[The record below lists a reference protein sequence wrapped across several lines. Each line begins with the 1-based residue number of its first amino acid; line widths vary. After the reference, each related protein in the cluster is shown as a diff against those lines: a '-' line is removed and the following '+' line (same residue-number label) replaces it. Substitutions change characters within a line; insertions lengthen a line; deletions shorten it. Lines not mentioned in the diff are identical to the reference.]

1 MAKEGSFASDAFRL
15 TISKIIGNLLSLVSA
30 MLLARIRTLE
40 ENGVYSELLLVINLA
55 TAIIMLGLPN
65 SINYFLT
72 RAESKSDKNK
82 FLSLYYTLS
91 TILSALLGIIL
102 VVLLPLWIS
111 YFNDTNLMDFGF
123 FLLLFPW
130 AKVITASVENVLVV
144 LGKSKTLVWYRISN
158 SICLLAIILFIWL
171 TKNSFMLYMILYVF
185 VEGAYA
191 VAVYLLAAKYTGR
204 LHFNI
209 DKQLIKAV
217 LAFSLPLGLAT
228 VVGTLNI
235 EIDKLMIGH
244 LLSTEELAIYTNAS
258 KELPLTIVAT
268 SFTAVLM
275 PKMVKFFQQKKNE
288 EAVAIWRDVT
298 TISFA
303 IMAFF
308 GFGMAVFST
317 DAMTILY
324 SEKYAPG
331 GPVFAIYSL
340 SLLLKCTYFGIV
352 LNTTGKTKIVLY
364 SALGTLA
371 LNTIMNILFY
381 KMLGVTGP
389 ALATLM
395 SGVIMGTF
403 QLVFSSKL
411 IKVKFSHI
419 FPWRNMGLIILL
431 NIVLGI
437 VFSIVHLNFFPG
449 NFQAIIL
456 AAVWGLIYCLI
467 LFKPGLYYWRKL
479 KTV

>member
-1 MAKEGSFASDAFRL
+1 MAKEGSFATDAVRL
-15 TISKIIGNLLSLVSA
+15 TASKIIGNLLTLVSA

-40 ENGVYSELLLVINLA
+40 ENGIYSELLLVINLA

-72 RAESKSDKNK
+72 RAESKDDKNR

-91 TILSALLGIIL
+91 TVLSAVLGVVL
-102 VVLLPLWIS
+102 VALLPLWIS
-111 YFNDTNLMDFGF
+111 YFNDQNLKQFAF

-130 AKVITASVENVLVV
+130 AKVVTASVENVLVV

-158 SICLLAIILFIWL
+158 SICLLLIILFIWL
-171 TKNSFMLYMILYVF
+171 TKTSFMLYMILYVI

-191 VAVYLLAAKYTGR
+191 IAVYWLAAKYTGK
-204 LHFNI
+204 LHWTI
-209 DKQLIKAV
+209 DKGLIKSV
-217 LAFSLPLGLAT
+217 LVFSIPLGLAS

-268 SFTAVLM
+268 SLTAVLM
-275 PKMVKFFQQKKNE
+275 PKMVKLFQQKRNE

-308 GFGMAVFST
+308 GIGMAVFST
-317 DAMTILY
+317 DAMILLY

-331 GPVFAIYSL
+331 GPVFAVYSL

-352 LNTTGKTKIVLY
+352 LNTTGKTRIVLY
-364 SALGTLA
+364 SALGTLV
-371 LNTIMNILFY
+371 LNTIMNIVFY
-381 KMLGVTGP
+381 KLMGVSGP

-403 QLVFSSKL
+403 QLVFSSRF
-411 IKVKFSHI
+411 INVKFSQI
-419 FPWRNMGLIILL
+419 FPWKNMGLIVLL

-437 VFSIVHLNFFPG
+437 VFSIIHTKLFPG
-449 NFQAIIL
+449 NFQAVIL
-456 AAVWGLIYCLI
+456 AAVWGVIYALI
-467 LFKPGLYYWRKL
+467 LLKPGKYYWRKL
-479 KTV
+479 KAV